1 MAPAWDVDEVVDV
14 GSLMAVFVAFKLVGV
29 AASVVEVEVTIVPKV
44 EAFKL
49 GLSVGIFNREVVGVK
64 VCGMGSLGMYVGFL
78 LVGFNEVVALVNEGA
93 DGEGFDDGC
102 TLEVGWWIDLLG

>member
-14 GSLMAVFVAFKLVGV
+14 GSLMAISVFVAFKLVGV
-29 AASVVEVEVTIVPKV
+29 VALVVEVEVAIVPKV

-64 VCGMGSLGMYVGFL
+64 VCGMGSLGM
-78 LVGFNEVVALVNEGA
+78 
-93 DGEGFDDGC
+93 
-102 TLEVGWWIDLLG
+102 